1 MEMSSSILYDK
12 NETKIIK
19 LDNGNYNIF
28 FSIENKNIN
37 LLPIINFSLIKL
49 IYDLN
54 QDICEKVNLENHD
67 DNNGIITVIIKN
79 MFKDLGLPQKYSCL
93 QIIKSVQNNSVV
105 FDLITK
111 SGIKPDWIPSD
122 VEIADITN
130 IKFVCDASNSQ
141 HKVNFKCLINF
152 KEEIDTSI
160 FVQKVSI
167 MIINK
172 IINRLKQFIEN
183 VRI

>member
-1 MEMSSSILYDK
+1 
-12 NETKIIK
+12 
-19 LDNGNYNIF
+19 
-28 FSIENKNIN
+28 
-37 LLPIINFSLIKL
+37 
-49 IYDLN
+49 
-54 QDICEKVNLENHD
+54 
-67 DNNGIITVIIKN
+67 

-93 QIIKSVQNNSVV
+93 QIIKSIQNNSVV

-111 SGIKPDWIPSD
+111 SDIKPDWIPND

-130 IKFVCDASNSQ
+130 IKFVCDVSSNQ
-141 HKVNFKCLINF
+141 HKANFKCLINF
-152 KEEIDTSI
+152 KEEIETPI

>member
-1 MEMSSSILYDK
+1 
-12 NETKIIK
+12 
-19 LDNGNYNIF
+19 
-28 FSIENKNIN
+28 
-37 LLPIINFSLIKL
+37 
-49 IYDLN
+49 
-54 QDICEKVNLENHD
+54 
-67 DNNGIITVIIKN
+67 